1 MGTVLII
8 IVLVVIVIFAIR
20 ASRKHMKG
28 EGGCCGG
35 GGDEITVEKKELTGN
50 IIGSKV
56 VHIEGMM
63 CDNCRK
69 HVENQFNRM
78 DGVSAEVDWKK
89 GTAVLSMEREV
100 GDNEIRQALAW
111 SDYKVTAIDP
121 MVKA

>member
-1 MGTVLII
+1 MGTVLIVV
-8 IVLVVIVIFAIR
+8 VLVVVVIFAIR

-35 GGDEITVEKKELTGN
+35 GGDEITAEQKELTGT
-50 IIGSKV
+50 IVGSKV

-69 HVENQFNRM
+69 HVQNQLNRI
-78 DGVSAEVDWKK
+78 DGVSAQVDWKK

-100 GDNEIRQALAW
+100 SDSEIRQALAW

>member
-1 MGTVLII
+1 MGTFII
-8 IVLVVIVIFAIR
+8 IAVLVVIVIFAVR
-20 ASRKHMKG
+20 SSRKHMKG

-35 GGDEITVEKKELTGN
+35 GGDEITVEKKQLTGKS
-50 IIGSKV
+50 IGSKC

-69 HVENQFNRM
+69 HVENQLNRI
-78 DGVSAEVDWKK
+78 DGAVAAVDWKK

-100 GDNEIRQALAW
+100 SDNEIRQALAW
-111 SDYKVTAIDP
+111 SEYKVTAIDP